1 VYEEIAEAIRKH
13 VEERKTKVK
22 RIIHR
27 TRNPKKKEQY
37 FFELIRLLWYDIKEA
52 YYNFRRWI
60 GR

>member
-1 VYEEIAEAIRKH
+1 
-13 VEERKTKVK
+13 VK